1 MNDGSDKRDLKII
14 DEDKDLGVQFDKTL
28 TFGKHIGTIANK
40 ATRVVGVI
48 KRTFD
53 HMDEHVFKTL
63 YKSMVHPHLEYANS
77 VWSPYLKRD
86 IDKLEKVQRRATKIV
101 PSLRD
106 IPYATRLLLLDLPT
120 LENRRL
126 RRDLIQVYKIL
137 HELQDI
143 AVSKMFDMTRNVE
156 GLRGHDLKINKQRCF
171 SRLRQN
177 CFSQRVCNVW
187 NKLPAAVVHAQ
198 STNIFKNGIDEF
210 LTKHIDMFS
219 FSVFSTGP
227 NYVDIQINPALTS
240 HIPPSIAFS
249 TIALSYV

>member
-14 DEDKDLGVQFDKTL
+14 DEEKDLGVQFDKTL

-63 YKSMVHPHLEYANS
+63 YKSMVRPHLEYANS

-106 IPYATRLLLLDLPT
+106 TPYTTRLMLLDLPT
-120 LENRRL
+120 LAYRRL
-126 RRDLIQVYKIL
+126 QGDLIQVYKIL

-143 AVSKMFDMTRNVE
+143 EVSKMFDMTRNVK

-198 STNIFKNGIDEF
+198 SP
-210 LTKHIDMFS
+210 
-219 FSVFSTGP
+219 GP
-227 NYVDIQINPALTS
+227 IHQHLQEWY
-240 HIPPSIAFS
+240 
-249 TIALSYV
+249 